1 VNGFWNGLGEA
12 ESAAM
17 AASGGANA
25 LYFARRVARGSARG
39 AGARRVSAA
48 VLTGIFAGVALDSAG
63 HLGGGTETAAEV
75 IARAPLLV
83 ARLATNALLA
93 IGAHR

>member
-1 VNGFWNGLGEA
+1 MNGIWNGLGQA

-25 LYFARRVARGSARG
+25 LYFARRVAQS

-48 VLTGIFAGVALDSAG
+48 VLTGLFIGIALVGAG
-63 HLGGGTETAAEV
+63 HLGDGAATVADV
-75 IARAPLLV
+75 IVRAPLLI
-83 ARLATNALLA
+83 ATLATNAVLA
-93 IGAHR
+93 IGARR